1 MKNQL
6 ESHLLVIAKILLHA
20 NSSFEV
26 VKYFQSENENDAPI
40 VKYEKVMNKFFHFTA
55 VNFYRITIIELC
67 KLYNH
72 KEVFSLQKLLSE
84 FENNK
89 SYYGLLDHSEIKNLR
104 KHLKENRL
112 ITEELITL
120 RNSHYAHQDGDY
132 LNYLSLST
140 SKVNQLLNVAKV
152 IFNSIY
158 GRVLEKSYN
167 FDFPLG
173 TPMDDLDFIMTRLK
187 FYDEQYRIMEKEI
200 NDFIK

>member
-6 ESHLLVIAKILLHA
+6 ESHLLIIAKILLHA

-26 VKYFQSENENDAPI
+26 VKYFQNEDESDAPI

-72 KEVFSLQKLLSE
+72 KEIFSLQKLLSE
-84 FENNK
+84 FENNNK
-89 SYYGLLDHSEIKNLR
+89 YFGLLDYSEIKILR
-104 KHLKENRL
+104 KLLKENRL
-112 ITEELITL
+112 IIDELITL
-120 RNSHYAHQDGDY
+120 RNSHYAHQDEDY
-132 LNYLSLST
+132 LNYLSLGT
-140 SKVNQLLNVAKV
+140 SKVNQLLNAAKV

-158 GRVLEKSYN
+158 GKVLEKSYN

-173 TPMDDLDFIMTRLK
+173 TPMDDLNFIMARLK
-187 FYDEQYRIMEKEI
+187 FYDEQYRIMEKKLMI
-200 NDFIK
+200 L